1 MNQKLYVI
9 LLSTFCVG
17 GLQAMAP
24 VPVAATP
31 NAAVASGLSRFLPQ
45 YAQKPKTA
53 QVAVPQVQLSDQ
65 MLRDIAVIAEMENQ
79 ALDIAPRMSMQNPR
93 IAGYGGFRGLGAP
106 TRVLYQQARP
116 GAHPTKDQV
125 YQEAKKALQGLSGK
139 NKDKALKSLRAKY
152 HPDRGFNTELTHA
165 ILQAE
170 GELFAGGASGFSQ
183 QQSQQ
188 SQQSHSISWQ
198 PWDMDRSFMKS
209 AYTNLGQVRVYE
221 LLQSNA
227 YKDILEDLMVR
238 FMPERELFYELREKF
253 YQDTKKLIE
262 GHFEL
267 INAARP
273 GSSKFESYNTRRS
286 FGEEEAFKKA
296 NEETKKILLELY
308 PHLKSQIN
316 NHFYQIEK
324 LMKFNEALNGT
335 GQLGRMS
342 FGVNTAGRMKSVL
355 WEDRIYKLT
364 VRVRIFIKWV
374 LILTGYGMYKTGSKI
389 YRYLTTP
396 SQPIVDEQKFEKPAL
411 HPAQNDVMIEEVEAA
426 LQPVQNPVQM
436 ASGEQNPFEP
446 VSSAPR
452 YGLKRNKRSFVEP
465 EEELFMPA

>member
-1 MNQKLYVI
+1 MSQKLYVI

-24 VPVAATP
+24 VPVAAMP

-45 YAQKPKTA
+45 YAQKPKTS

-65 MLRDIAVIAEMENQ
+65 MLRDIALIAEMENQ
-79 ALDIAPRMSMQNPR
+79 ALDIAPRMSKQKPR
-93 IAGYGGFRGLGAP
+93 VVGYGGFRGLGAP

-125 YQEAKKALQGLSGK
+125 YQETKRALQGLSGK

-152 HPDRGFNTELTHA
+152 HPDRGFDTELTHA
-165 ILQAE
+165 ILKAE
-170 GELFAGGASGFSQ
+170 EELFTGATSGFSQ

-188 SQQSHSISWQ
+188 SHSVSWQ
-198 PWDMDRSFMKS
+198 PWVMDRFFMKS
-209 AYTNLGQVRVYE
+209 AYTNLGQGRVQE
-221 LLQSNA
+221 LLQPNA

-273 GSSKFESYNTRRS
+273 DSSKFESYNIHRS

-335 GQLGRMS
+335 GQLGRVS

-355 WEDRIYKLT
+355 WDDRVYKLT
-364 VRVRIFIKWV
+364 VRVRIFMKWI
-374 LILTGYGMYKTGSKI
+374 LILTGYGMYKAGSKM

-396 SQPIVDEQKFEKPAL
+396 AQPVADEHNFEDPTS
-411 HPAQNDVMIEEVEAA
+411 HPAQNDVMIEEIEAA
-426 LQPVQNPVQM
+426 LQQVQNPVQI

-446 VSSAPR
+446 VSSTPR
-452 YGLKRNKRSFVEP
+452 YGLKRNKRLFVEP